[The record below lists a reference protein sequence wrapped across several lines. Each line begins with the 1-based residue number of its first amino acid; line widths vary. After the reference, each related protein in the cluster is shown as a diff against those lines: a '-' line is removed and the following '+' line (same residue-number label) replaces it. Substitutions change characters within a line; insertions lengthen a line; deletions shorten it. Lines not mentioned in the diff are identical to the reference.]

1 MSPDRKRILLTVDG
15 SEQTS
20 VAAAYLSKILTAGQ
34 SEVVLFHVM
43 TKIPDAFWDWEKD
56 PLWPQ
61 KTEFLKIWE
70 IQQENKIRDYMD
82 RTRQIFIDAGFPR
95 DAVITKIQQRK
106 EGIARDLCAES
117 QCNYDALVIGRR
129 GLSTLGGLMLG
140 SIANKIL
147 ARVSSLSVWV
157 IGNNPAPCKVLL
169 ALDASD
175 AALRAAGY
183 VGRMLAATDCEI
195 TLLHV
200 VRDITGEF
208 EGLQGVPL
216 DDCTKRIMEAAANA
230 IKPVFAEAI
239 ARLVAAGVNPQKIA
253 TKLVTGARSCAGA
266 IIAEA
271 AEAGCGTIVVGR
283 KGLSEVEEF
292 AMGQVSNK
300 LAQLADN
307 AALWLVN

>member
-1 MSPDRKRILLTVDG
+1 MSSDRKRILLTVDG

-20 VAAAYLSKILTAGQ
+20 VAAAYLSKILPAGR

-43 TKIPDAFWDWEKD
+43 TKIPEAFWDWEKD

-61 KTEFLKIWE
+61 KTEFLKTWE
-70 IQQENKIRDYMD
+70 IQQENKIRDFMD
-82 RTRQIFIDAGFPR
+82 RTRQVFIAAGFPR
-95 DAVITKIQQRK
+95 DAVIIKIQQRK

-117 QCNYDALVIGRR
+117 NCNYDALVIGRK

-140 SIANKIL
+140 SIASKIL

-157 IGNNPAPCKVLL
+157 IGSNPAPCKALL

-183 VGRMLAATDCEI
+183 AGRMLAASDCEI
-195 TLLHV
+195 KLLHV
-200 VRDITGEF
+200 VRAITGEF
-208 EGLQGVPL
+208 EGLQGDL
-216 DDCTKRIMEAAANA
+216 LEDCARKIAQAAANA
-230 IKPVFAEAI
+230 IKPVFSEAL
-239 ARLVAAGVNPQKIA
+239 ARLVAAGVNPQKIT
-253 TKLVTGARSCAGA
+253 TKVVTGARSCAAA
-266 IIAEA
+266 IVAEA

-283 KGLSEVEEF
+283 KGLSQVEQF
-292 AMGQVSNK
+292 AMGQVSNQ

-307 AALWLVN
+307 TALWLVS